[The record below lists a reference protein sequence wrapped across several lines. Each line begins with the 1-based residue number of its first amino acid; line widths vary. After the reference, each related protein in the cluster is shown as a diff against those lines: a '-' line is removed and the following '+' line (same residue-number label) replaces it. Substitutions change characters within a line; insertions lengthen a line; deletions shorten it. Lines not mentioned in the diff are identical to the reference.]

1 VPLEKYGE
9 KYKIEDCR
17 SGVCFPGFLYF
28 NGYIPANQINSVNA
42 QGRPN
47 GVMGVPE
54 GFKPAAAP
62 LIPWGSTALPA
73 NAPAN
78 TVLSQFWDTNNVWLP
93 LNNNTVQRLTF
104 NDNLVPWRNQYMRG
118 PNQWFMDASLFK
130 FTNIGEHLTL
140 RLNIDFFNVFN
151 NPNNPTAV
159 TSDGI
164 LTTRNSGSPARVT
177 QLTVRLSF

>member
-1 VPLEKYGE
+1 VTFTASADAPSGARALQITYNCRDSEGTTIPECQVTGWVNLEV
-9 KYKIEDCR
+9 D
-17 SGVCFPGFLYF
+17 
-28 NGYIPANQINSVNA
+28 NA
-42 QGRPN
+42 
-47 GVMGVPE
+47 VEV
-54 GFKPAAAP
+54 ADATP
-62 LIPWGSTALPA
+62 LIAWGSTALPA
-73 NAPAN
+73 NVPAN